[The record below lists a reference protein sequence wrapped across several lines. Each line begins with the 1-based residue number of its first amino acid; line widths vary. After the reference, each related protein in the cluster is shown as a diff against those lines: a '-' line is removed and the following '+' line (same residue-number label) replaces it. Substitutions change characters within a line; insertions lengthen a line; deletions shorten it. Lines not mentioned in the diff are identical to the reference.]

1 MCPDATPE
9 PPPARRDARAAEAP
23 PALAPRL
30 RVLVYRSRAVDRWD
44 AARLKALEDQAS
56 RFNTQAGI
64 TGILL
69 FDGQY
74 FVQLLEGPAEAVAQL
89 FGRIADDPRH
99 AEVLVLVDEVTRRR
113 GLARWAMQALWM
125 PPAAAPGGA
134 PPWEPALPGVDREDR
149 AWRIVRTFAERR
161 GLGPQ
166 PPGPGPAPP
175 PPEARQWQLEPPCPL
190 PLARAPSAA
199 PPGQPRFAFQPI
211 VDPLAGQVCAV
222 EALLRGNAGEPAS
235 ALLQPLSPGARHGFD
250 MACKRQAFAQAAALG
265 LGAPLAVNLLPMALV
280 RVPRAVSRLAAMAAA
295 HGFAPD
301 EVIVEVTEDEAIG
314 HRAAFIAAA
323 AELRAAGFRLAL
335 DDFGA
340 GHAGLGLLADVPPD
354 RLKIDR
360 HLVQG
365 IAGHATRQAIVGAV
379 VTLCG
384 QLGIA
389 LVAEGV
395 ETVEDWWALHA
406 CGVRQF
412 QGYLFA
418 SPVCGVPC
426 VRWPSTTR
434 H

>member
-1 MCPDATPE
+1 MHAGLGE
-9 PPPARRDARAAEAP
+9 AA

-30 RVLVYRSRAVDRWD
+30 RVVVYRSRAVDRWD
-44 AARLKALEDQAS
+44 AARLAALAQQAS
-56 RFNTQAGI
+56 RFNARTGI

-74 FVQLLEGPAEAVAQL
+74 FVQLLEGPVDAVDRL
-89 FGRIADDPRH
+89 VGRIVDDPRH
-99 AEVLVLVDEVTRRR
+99 AEVLVLVDEIARRR

-125 PPAAAPGGA
+125 PLSAAPGEP
-134 PPWEPALPGVDREDR
+134 PPWEPSLPGVDREDR
-149 AWRIVRTFAERR
+149 AWRIVRAFAERR

-166 PPGPGPAPP
+166 PLAASPAPQP
-175 PPEARQWQLEPPCPL
+175 LDAACWQLDPPCAL
-190 PLARAPSAA
+190 PLARTPKAAA
-199 PPGQPRFAFQPI
+199 PGRTRFAFQPI
-211 VDPLAGQVCAV
+211 VDPQAGHVCAV
-222 EALLRGNAGEPAS
+222 EALLRGAAGEPPS
-235 ALLQPLSPGARHGFD
+235 AVLQPLAPGARHGFD
-250 MACKRQAFAQAAALG
+250 MACKHEAFAQAAALG
-265 LGAPLAVNLLPMALV
+265 LGAPLAINLLPMALV
-280 RVPRAVSRLAAMAAA
+280 VVPDAAERLAGMAAA

-301 EVIVEVTEDEAIG
+301 DVIVEITEDEAIG
-314 HRAAFIAAA
+314 HRTAFIAAA

-340 GHAGLGLLADVPPD
+340 GHAGLGLLADVQPD

-365 IAGHATRQAIVGAV
+365 IAGHATRQAIVGALAS
-379 VTLCG
+379 LCG

-395 ETVEDWWALHA
+395 ETAQDWCTLHA

-418 SPVCGVPC
+418 GPSAGVPS
-426 VRWPSTTR
+426 VRWPRTTR